1 MTKLFTLC
9 LSILMG
15 TGVAVAQDDCVLD
28 FVDADGNVVEDGT
41 TWNVY
46 ETEEDIFLGTVINS
60 GLYVRNNS
68 SDAVMAG
75 VTYDVTQMSGGSYQI
90 CFAGQC
96 VSVTKTGSNTTPTG
110 PLAGGE
116 VSDLESEWIVRG
128 WAETEA
134 ITGTCTVVLRA
145 FQLSDEAVTDTIFGP
160 QITVVFHND
169 GTTSGI
175 EGVASS
181 DAVKPVEYYTL
192 SGRRIATPA
201 RGLNIV
207 KYSDGTIRK
216 VVVK

>member
-46 ETEEDIFLGTVINS
+46 ETEEDIFLGTFINS

-75 VTYDVTQMSGGSYQI
+75 VTYDVTQISGGSYQI
-90 CFAGQC
+90 CFATLC
-96 VSVTKTGSNTTPTG
+96 VSVTETGSYTTPTG
-110 PLAGGE
+110 SLAGGE
-116 VSDLESEWIVRG
+116 VSDLESEWIVRQ
-128 WAETEA
+128 WNETEA
-134 ITGTCTVVLRA
+134 VTGTCTVVLRA
-145 FQLSDEAVTDTIFGP
+145 FQLSDETGTDTISGP

-175 EGVASS
+175 EGVASI

-201 RGLNIV
+201 KGLNIV

-216 VVVK
+216 IVVK

>member
-15 TGVAVAQDDCVLD
+15 TGVAVAQDDCVFD

-46 ETEEDIFLGTVINS
+46 ETEEDIFTGTLINS
-60 GLYVRNNS
+60 DLYVRNNS
-68 SDAVMAG
+68 SDAALVAID
-75 VTYDVTQMSGGSYQI
+75 YEVTQISGGTFSI
-90 CFAGQC
+90 CFPVVCMTYTEAVRDTTG
-96 VSVTKTGSNTTPTG
+96 TGSMSS
-110 PLAGGE
+110 GE
-116 VSDLESEWIVRG
+116 VRDLLSEWIVRQ
-128 WAETEA
+128 WNETEA
-134 ITGTCTVVLRA
+134 VTGTCTVVMRIL
-145 FQLSDEAVTDTIFGP
+145 QVSDEAGTDTISGP

-175 EGVASS
+175 EGVASI